1 LTCAGSADQKRGH
14 RLHRTDEGYE
24 TYLAAAFTKKHV
36 PPIVVADKDKAEY
49 IITSTVAH
57 KDLSGGQPAV
67 VVTLAC
73 VISGTDC

>member
-1 LTCAGSADQKRGH
+1 MG
-14 RLHRTDEGYE
+14 GYK

-36 PPIVVADKDKAEY
+36 PLIVVADKDKSKY
-49 IITSTVAH
+49 IITSTIAH

-73 VISGTDC
+73 AISDKDCIHCCA